1 MFASTR
7 IKEASWTFV
16 FSTMSFW
23 VSLLTKK
30 ATSAIILLLDVYM
43 SLWMLPSL
51 RMRCSSLIHPSMY
64 VFQGEI
70 IHDQALLDNLEV
82 STSISTAENSYILPH
97 RRNRGVPPY
106 CYSLKGKARYA
117 IAHYVSD
124 HRLSLECKAF
134 VTKMDS
140 IKIPTHVE
148 DVFSDPKWAE
158 AMNIEMEALQKNN
171 TWDIVDLPKGTKP
184 MRYRWLVTMKYNADG
199 TVERYK
205 SFAILSSKPRLDHKV
220 PTNKERYQRLVGQ
233 LIYLSLTRP
242 SIAYTSAPGRDYA
255 GNIIDR
261 RSTSGYFIFVG
272 SNLVTWPTKKQNIVS
287 RSSAESEYRGIAK
300 GSAFE
305 IANNHVQHG
314 RTKHVEVDGH
324 FIKEKMKHELSSAY
338 FVESWMAFVS

>member
-1 MFASTR
+1 
-7 IKEASWTFV
+7 
-16 FSTMSFW
+16 
-23 VSLLTKK
+23 
-30 ATSAIILLLDVYM
+30 
-43 SLWMLPSL
+43 
-51 RMRCSSLIHPSMY
+51 
-64 VFQGEI
+64 
-70 IHDQALLDNLEV
+70 
-82 STSISTAENSYILPH
+82 
-97 RRNRGVPPY
+97 
-106 CYSLKGKARYA
+106 
-117 IAHYVSD
+117 
-124 HRLSLECKAF
+124 
-134 VTKMDS
+134 MDS

-242 SIAYTSAPGRDYA
+242 SIAYTSAPGRGLLFRKHGHLDLESYTDADYA

-300 GSAFE
+300 GVYE
-305 IANNHVQHG
+305 IIWL
-314 RTKHVEVDGH
+314 RWLLT
-324 FIKEKMKHELSSAY
+324 
-338 FVESWMAFVS
+338 